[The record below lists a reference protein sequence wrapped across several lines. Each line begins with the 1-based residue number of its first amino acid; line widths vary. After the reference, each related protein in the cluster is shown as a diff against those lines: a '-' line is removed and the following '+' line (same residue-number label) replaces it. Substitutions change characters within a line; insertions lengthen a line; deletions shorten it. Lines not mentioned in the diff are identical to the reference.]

1 MLCEQLI
8 EGIIKN
14 KTKQNSDFSLLLA
27 GVILGWCSLGFIFI
41 ICEMNSNIP

>member
-1 MLCEQLI
+1 MLCEKLI

-27 GVILGWCSLGFIFI
+27 GVIFGWCSLGFIFV